1 MNCAFSFDGYER
13 DVKSVNN
20 YFTVVWLKC
29 LLNDGENNSGNRIW
43 KIIFY
48 FLPKLLEK
56 TNTTMFHT
64 KNANRENPYYLA
76 LLKTM
81 VNQRMLSNTVNTLKG
96 PEVFSLNS
104 VSSLLIALM
113 LNFCLQWPVD
123 KCDSEL

>member
-20 YFTVVWLKC
+20 YFRVVWLKC
-29 LLNDGENNSGNRIW
+29 LLNNGGNNSGNRIW
-43 KIIFY
+43 KRIFY

-64 KNANRENPYYLA
+64 KNLNWENPYYLG

-81 VNQRMLSNTVNTLKG
+81 VNQRMLSKYSETLRG
-96 PEVFSLNS
+96 PEAFSLNS
-104 VSSLLIALM
+104 AGFQFAKSTEV
-113 LNFCLQWPVD
+113 C
-123 KCDSEL
+123 